1 MNKKMVDEYR
11 DKLRDDVSEIKTDIK
26 WMKEKFEQNEKHFQ
40 QVYRNKDE
48 LTRIKTVGSVFGVII
63 SLALGFFGIRK

>member
-1 MNKKMVDEYR
+1 MNKKAVDEYR
-11 DKLRDDVSEIKTDIK
+11 DKLRDDVSEIKTDLK
-26 WMKEKFEQNEKHFQ
+26 WMKEKFETNEKHFQ